1 MNQKQS
7 ISYPMQFALLIGLM
21 GVFIVVSGVLVAFLG
36 SQLMHVPFSEVG
48 KGINKPENVN
58 IARFLNT
65 LASVL
70 VFMLPA
76 LILARNLSKNAFSQL
91 GFNSIIGI
99 RQIVPLLLIMVAGIM
114 LSGALGD
121 LNEKIPLPAALYA
134 KAKALEDEYKTSMM
148 AMANMRTVMDYLLSL
163 LVLAAAP
170 ALFEEVLFRGG
181 FQQVFIGWTKNKW
194 AGIIITSVLF
204 SAFHFSYFG
213 FLPRLALGMIL
224 GLIFFYSKNIWLNIF
239 LHFLN
244 NAMVVTQIYIATRMG
259 KSLDKTMDE
268 NVPMWVGLIALVMLI
283 IFFRIFK
290 KESEAIVLAK
300 EKDIYSS
307 PENMLS

>member
-1 MNQKQS
+1 MNQKPQLT
-7 ISYPMQFALLIGLM
+7 YPMQFALLIGLM
-21 GVFIVVSGVLVAFLG
+21 GVFIVISGLLVAFLG
-36 SQLMHVPFSEVG
+36 GQMMHVPFSEVG
-48 KGINKPENVN
+48 KQINKPEYVNVS
-58 IARFLNT
+58 RLLNT

-70 VFMLPA
+70 VFLLPA
-76 LILARNLSKNAFSQL
+76 LFLARNLGKTAFAHL
-91 GFNSIIGI
+91 GFNTAIGF
-99 RQIVPLLLIMVAGIM
+99 RQMIPLLLIMVAGIM
-114 LSGALGD
+114 LSGALGE

-148 AMANMRTVMDYLLSL
+148 AMANMKTVADYLLSL

-170 ALFEEVLFRGG
+170 ALCEEVLFRGG
-181 FQQVFIGWTKNKW
+181 FQQVFIGWTKSKW

-213 FLPRLALGMIL
+213 FLPRLALGIIL

-244 NAMVVTQIYIATRMG
+244 NAMVVTQLYMASRMG
-259 KSLDKTMDE
+259 KPIEKTIDE
-268 NVPMWVGLIALVMLI
+268 NIPMWVGLIALALLI
-283 IFFRIFK
+283 VFFRIFK
-290 KESEAIVLAK
+290 KESEAVLLAR

-307 PENMLS
+307 HENMVS

>member
-1 MNQKQS
+1 MNQKPS
-7 ISYPMQFALLIGLM
+7 LNYPMQFALLIGLM
-21 GVFIVVSGVLVAFLG
+21 GVFIVISGVLVAFLG
-36 SQLMHVPFSEVG
+36 SQLMHVSFGEVG
-48 KGINKPENVN
+48 SAISKPGNVN

-70 VFMLPA
+70 IFLLPA
-76 LILARNLSKNAFSQL
+76 LILARKISNKAFTQL
-91 GFNSIIGI
+91 GFNSTIGF
-99 RQIVPLLLIMVAGIM
+99 RQIIPLLLIMVAGIL

-134 KAKALEDEYKTSMM
+134 KAKALEEEYKASMM
-148 AMANMRTVMDYLLSL
+148 AMASMKTLFDYVLSL

-213 FLPRLALGMIL
+213 FLPRLALGIIL
-224 GLIFFYSKNIWLNIF
+224 GLVFFYSKNIWLNIF

-244 NAMVVTQIYIATRMG
+244 NAMVVTQLYMASRMG
-259 KSLDKTMDE
+259 KPVDKTLDE
-268 NVPMWVGLIALVMLI
+268 NIPMWIGIIALLLLLV
-283 IFFRIFK
+283 IFRTFK
-290 KESEAIVLAK
+290 KESEAVWQAK

-307 PENMLS
+307 PENIVS